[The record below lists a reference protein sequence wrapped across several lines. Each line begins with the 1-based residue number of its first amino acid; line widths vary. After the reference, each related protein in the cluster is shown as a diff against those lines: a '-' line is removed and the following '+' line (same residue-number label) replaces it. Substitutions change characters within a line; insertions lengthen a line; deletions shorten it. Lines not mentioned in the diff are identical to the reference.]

1 MKDTPMVNHILS
13 LTSQERTALI
23 NMLQEYREHQEEL
36 YDYPDNPENLFT
48 KAQRQLFTRFDV
60 VSIKK
65 EQSS

>member
-1 MKDTPMVNHILS
+1 MVNHILS

-36 YDYPDNPENLFT
+36 YNYPDNPENLFT

-60 VSIKK
+60 ISIKK